1 MELYKGKYFEVVFED
16 WCQEFP
22 GACIV
27 SGHKE
32 KLINKKLSKIV

>member
-1 MELYKGKYFEVVFED
+1 MIKWGITMELYKGKYFEVVFED

-22 GACIV
+22 GACII

-32 KLINKKLSKIV
+32 Q

>member
-1 MELYKGKYFEVVFED
+1 MIKWGITMELYKGKYFEVIFED

-22 GACIV
+22 WACII

-32 KLINKKLSKIV
+32 

>member
-16 WCQEFP
+16 WCKEFP
-22 GACIV
+22 GACII

-32 KLINKKLSKIV
+32 Q